1 MGTRPEPER
10 VRTGGASSTIASCG
24 CATKPCVHTANGRG
38 AEPRTPSEER
48 FFKVFQASP
57 VAIILRTLDEG
68 RVIDVNERY
77 SELVG
82 FSRAEMIGRTI
93 HELGLWAD
101 PREGARVVE
110 RMRREGSVSNLEG
123 RFRHKSG
130 AIRDVMISGELTEF
144 DGQAVVIGMI
154 IDITDR
160 KRMETEL
167 MRSRELLR
175 LLSARLQQIREEE
188 RIRIA
193 REIHDELGGFLTVLK
208 LDIASLGKEPA
219 TAAQA
224 FRQKQEAISNTIVAA
239 IGSVRRI
246 CSDLRPS
253 VLDHIGL
260 TAAIEWQVEEW
271 QSKTGVRCAMSSSID
286 DERVDPGR
294 ATAAFRVLQEA
305 LTNVARHAQA
315 TNVRVRLWTETGRL
329 RLEVRDNGRG
339 FTDSAI
345 GDSTSLGLLGMK
357 ERVFPFG
364 GNVEVSGAPGQGTTV
379 DVSIPLESP
388 VAP

>member
-1 MGTRPEPER
+1 MAGDGATGRELFPVTQARGSRARER
-10 VRTGGASSTIASCG
+10 ARAIE
-24 CATKPCVHTANGRG
+24 KLNL
-38 AEPRTPSEER
+38 SEER
-48 FFKVFQASP
+48 FFHVFQASP

-68 RVIDVNERY
+68 RVIDVNARY
-77 SELVG
+77 TELVG
-82 FSRAEMIGRTI
+82 FQREELVGRTVR
-93 HELGLWAD
+93 EMGLWAD
-101 PREGARVVE
+101 WREGERVLARL
-110 RMRREGSVSNLEG
+110 RQRGNLRNVEG

-130 AIRDVMISGELTEF
+130 EIRDVLISAELTEI
-144 DGQAVVIGMI
+144 DGETVVIGMI
-154 IDITDR
+154 IDITER

-167 MRSRELLR
+167 MRSREQLR

-208 LDIASLGKEPA
+208 LDLSSLGKEP
-219 TAAQA
+219 TTQSPS
-224 FRQKQEAISNTIVAA
+224 FRHKVDAMSKTMVAA

-260 TAAIEWQVEEW
+260 TAAIEWQVQEW
-271 QSKTGVRCAMSSSID
+271 QEKSGIRCSMSSMID
-286 DERVDPGR
+286 DDSVDVGR

-315 TNVRVRLWTETGRL
+315 TSVRVRLWTEEARL

-339 FTDSAI
+339 IPASTI
-345 GDSTSLGLLGMK
+345 GESTSLGLLGMK
-357 ERVFPFG
+357 ERVLSFG
-364 GNVEVSGAPGQGTTV
+364 GTVDIRGATGEGTTV
-379 DVSIPLESP
+379 DVSIPLAETSTP
-388 VAP
+388 